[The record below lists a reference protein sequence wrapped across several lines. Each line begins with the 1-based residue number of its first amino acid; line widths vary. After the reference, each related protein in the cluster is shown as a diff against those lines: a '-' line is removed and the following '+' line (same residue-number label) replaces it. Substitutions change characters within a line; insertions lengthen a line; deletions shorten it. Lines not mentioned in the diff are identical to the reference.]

1 MSETLAIASGKGGV
15 GKTTI
20 SVNLALTQ
28 AKSSNCLLLDADM
41 GMANAHILL
50 GINPKTS
57 VRDVIEGSHSLESAI
72 VKGPNNIQFLSGGSG
87 ITELLSIDKKKKF
100 NFIRSFDTL
109 SKKVDHLFVD
119 VSAGAD
125 EMALNMISASDKI
138 LIVLVN
144 EPTSFMDAFTLI
156 KVCNLE
162 LGFKE
167 FCVTVN
173 MVNNEMQGKTI
184 FNRFYKIVNRF
195 YDVNLSYAGSM
206 PMRNNIKKSILN
218 KKPIVLEKNAADII
232 KIFEKILDKINSA
245 PLNKFNGIKFFNN
258 SIKK

>member
-1 MSETLAIASGKGGV
+1 MSSALAIASGKGGV

-20 SVNLALTQ
+20 AVNLALLQ
-28 AKSSNCLLLDADM
+28 SLKSDCLLLDADM

-50 GINPKTS
+50 GLNPDLS
-57 VRDVIEGSHSLESAI
+57 IRDVIEGKYELEKIIS
-72 VKGPNNIQFLSGGSG
+72 KGPNNLSFISGGSG
-87 ITELLSIDKKKKF
+87 ITELLGVESNKRL
-100 NFIRSFDTL
+100 NFIRSFESL
-109 SKKVDHLFVD
+109 SSNIDNLIVD
-119 VSAGAD
+119 VSAGAED
-125 EMALNMISASDKI
+125 SSLKMISATDKI

>member
-1 MSETLAIASGKGGV
+1 MSSALAIASGKGGV

-20 SVNLALTQ
+20 AVNLALLQ
-28 AKSSNCLLLDADM
+28 SLKSDCLLLDADM

-50 GINPKTS
+50 GLNPDLS
-57 VRDVIEGSHSLESAI
+57 IRDVIEGKYELEKIIS
-72 VKGPNNIQFLSGGSG
+72 KGPNNLSFISGGSG
-87 ITELLSIDKKKKF
+87 ITELLGVESNKRL
-100 NFIRSFDTL
+100 NFIRSFEGL
-109 SKKVDHLFVD
+109 SSNIDNLIVD
-119 VSAGAD
+119 VSAGAED
-125 EMALNMISASDKI
+125 SSLKMISATDKI

-173 MVNNEMQGKTI
+173 MVNNEIQGKTI
-184 FNRFYKIVNRF
+184 FNRFYEIVNRF
-195 YDVNLSYAGSM
+195 YDVNLSYVGSM

-245 PLNKFNGIKFFNN
+245 AVNKFNGIKFFNN
-258 SIKK
+258 SIKQ

>member
-1 MSETLAIASGKGGV
+1 MSSALAIASGKGGV

-20 SVNLALTQ
+20 AVNLALLQ
-28 AKSSNCLLLDADM
+28 SLKSDCLLLDADM

-50 GINPKTS
+50 GLNPDLS
-57 VRDVIEGSHSLESAI
+57 IRDVIEGKCELEKIIS
-72 VKGPNNIQFLSGGSG
+72 KGPNNLSFISGGSG
-87 ITELLSIDKKKKF
+87 ITELLGVESNKRL
-100 NFIRSFDTL
+100 NFIRSFESL
-109 SKKVDHLFVD
+109 SSNIDNLIVD
-119 VSAGAD
+119 VSAGAED
-125 EMALNMISASDKI
+125 SSLKMISATDRI

-156 KVCNLE
+156 KVCYLE

-173 MVNNEMQGKTI
+173 MVNNELQGKTI
-184 FNRFYKIVNRF
+184 FNRFYEIVNRF

-245 PLNKFNGIKFFNN
+245 PVNKFNGIKFFNN
-258 SIKK
+258 SIK

>member
-1 MSETLAIASGKGGV
+1 MSSALAIASGKGGV

-20 SVNLALTQ
+20 AVNLALLQ
-28 AKSSNCLLLDADM
+28 SLKSDCLLLDADM

-50 GINPKTS
+50 GLNPDLS
-57 VRDVIEGSHSLESAI
+57 IRDVIEGKYELEKIIS
-72 VKGPNNIQFLSGGSG
+72 KGPNNLSFISGGSG
-87 ITELLSIDKKKKF
+87 ITELLGVESNKRL
-100 NFIRSFDTL
+100 NFIRGFESL
-109 SKKVDHLFVD
+109 SSNIDNLIVD
-119 VSAGAD
+119 VSAGAED
-125 EMALNMISASDKI
+125 SSLKMISATDRI

-156 KVCNLE
+156 KVCYLE

-173 MVNNEMQGKTI
+173 MVNNELQGKTI
-184 FNRFYKIVNRF
+184 FNRFYEIVNRF
-195 YDVNLSYAGSM
+195 YDVNLSYVGSM

-245 PLNKFNGIKFFNN
+245 PVNKFNGIKFFNN
-258 SIKK
+258 SIK